1 MKVLISCAEGYCLSE
16 TGKIIYSP
24 GYTRQDL
31 KQTEHEVLCEIAK
44 LAEIR
49 LTQEGISIVS
59 RKYDSPKHAEYIF
72 DKSRHA
78 NGCDA
83 AIMIALNSSQN
94 HNAQFSMAFIHMIQ
108 GVNSC
113 NLFESTMHSLQRHMP
128 ISCRYP
134 NQMRR
139 TPFLE
144 TCKRKQIPAVV
155 VLPFFYTEKKL
166 DDSSMGQYIVNAAK
180 AVCEAVLS
188 FHPVMTQ
195 AEPDVQ

>member
-31 KQTEHEVLCEIAK
+31 QQTEHEVLCEIAK
-44 LAEIR
+44 LIEIR
-49 LTQEGISIVS
+49 LTQEGVNVVS
-59 RKYDSPKHAEYIF
+59 RKYDNSKHAEYVF

-78 NGCDA
+78 IGCDA
-83 AIMIALNSSQN
+83 AIMLALNSSQN

-108 GVNSC
+108 DTNSC

-128 ISCRYP
+128 TPCRYP

-139 TPFLE
+139 TPFLQS
-144 TCKRKQIPAVV
+144 CKQKQIPAVV
-155 VLPFFYTEKKL
+155 VLPFFYTERKI
-166 DDSSMGQYIVNAAK
+166 DDDLIGQYIVNAAK
-180 AVCEAVLS
+180 AVSEAVLA
-188 FHPVMTQ
+188 FHPITPQATQ
-195 AEPDVQ
+195 NV